1 MNKGVVVIGLLLILI
16 AGGGY
21 YAWKVNKPD
30 IVSQFNV
37 TNDKIAKDLEG
48 RTAPLPYGQMWPF
61 EPSQGITATIVSK
74 KQVDDFIVVVV
85 EVKAS
90 AEVTPPKAEGK
101 EDKAPPPGIKS
112 VRVGLAGLL
121 KLTYEKIGTDW
132 YIVGVESVSLR
143 AYPLVNEQ

>member
-1 MNKGVVVIGLLLILI
+1 MLALCLVV
-16 AGGGY
+16 GGGY
-21 YAWKVNKPD
+21 YVYKLNRPD
-30 IVSQFNV
+30 MISQFNI
-37 TNDKIAKDLEG
+37 TNDRIAKDLEG

-61 EPSQGITATIVSK
+61 EPSQGITTTVVSK

-90 AEVTPPKAEGK
+90 AEVTPPKTEGK
-101 EDKAPPPGIKS
+101 EEKSPPPGIKS
-112 VRVGLAGLL
+112 VRVGLAGLM

-143 AYPLVNEQ
+143 AFPLVNEQ